1 MRRASRNSSAFVVT
15 MVLAAAC
22 VDSSGPRAP
31 SSVALFA
38 NPAFV
43 EYDTANYRAE
53 ASQLEFTIRSFGIRV
68 VPVVTFDSATFA
80 GSFEQHRIMIFPEL
94 ERAELADSL
103 SPGAIAALRHFV
115 DSVGGTLVFSSD
127 YFGRGLSVIG
137 ALFGYTIRT
146 GFYND
151 TYQLTAGAAGTPFA
165 GGAVRIWDNDATYT
179 IDPTSLPSHAKI
191 AYQGADGSV
200 AVATI
205 PQGRGMIVLLSYDWY
220 NAAPHGS
227 QDGGWVEI
235 LRRALRN

>member
-1 MRRASRNSSAFVVT
+1 MRIAVVVT
-15 MVLAAAC
+15 MILAAAC
-22 VDSSGPRAP
+22 GDSNGPRAP
-31 SSVALFA
+31 ASVALFA
-38 NPAFV
+38 SPSFV

-68 VPVVTFDSATFA
+68 APVVAHDSTTLA
-80 GSFEQHRIMIFPEL
+80 GAFGQHRVLIIPEL

-103 SPGAIAALRHFV
+103 SPGAIAAVRHFV
-115 DSVGGTLVFSSD
+115 DSGGGTLIFSSD
-127 YFGRGLSVIG
+127 YFGRGLSVVET
-137 ALFGYTIRT
+137 LFGYAIRT

-151 TYQLTAGAAGTPFA
+151 TYQLSSGAAGTPFA

-179 IDPTSLPSHAKI
+179 IDPATLPSHAKI

-227 QDGGWVEI
+227 QDGGWVEV